1 MGHLKSGRY
10 NQQNIVLSSILF
22 SNGINF
28 KWFKWF
34 CKQNLNSNLK
44 PVKPCKCKCSTRGF
58 PLLTSFYNKSMTL
71 HFSNHNFFARSFHAV
86 AELPSTAMERFCAWD
101 LNLFRVL
108 NEKKREN
115 WWNQIL
121 YSNLH
126 ECQLKLRAQH
136 CRVAHR
142 KNFSLFTFPSL
153 SLGHFVFCIALGI
166 FKIQLNINLLSY
178 HWLLLLPSPSS
189 LAAPLKLS
197 MYSCWLAASTCQIIN
212 QGQVPEWK
220 SSKKEHKFSFCI
232 LKHSFIKL
240 ARTHDC

>member
-1 MGHLKSGRY
+1 MGHLKSGRS

-34 CKQNLNSNLK
+34 CKQNLNLNLK
-44 PVKPCKCKCSTRGF
+44 PVKPCKCKSSTRGF
-58 PLLTSFYNKSMTL
+58 PLVTSFYNKSMTL
-71 HFSNHNFFARSFHAV
+71 HFFNHNFSPGAFTPWPNCHQLLWRDFALEIWIYSEFW
-86 AELPSTAMERFCAWD
+86 T
-101 LNLFRVL
+101 
-108 NEKKREN
+108 KKREN

-142 KNFSLFTFPSL
+142 KNIFLFTFPSL

-166 FKIQLNINLLSY
+166 FKIQLNINLLIY

-220 SSKKEHKFSFCI
+220 SSKKEHKFSFCF
-232 LKHSFIKL
+232 LKHSLIKL
-240 ARTHDC
+240 ARTS